1 MAKITKNQI
10 RKSYP
15 PSPQTYLEPLAEEED
30 SLFLSMSNGAADV
43 TSLFGNIR
51 EIFGFQQKFLAALE
65 GAVDAEPNFH
75 QLDTLAQFKVGA

>member
-1 MAKITKNQI
+1 
-10 RKSYP
+10 
-15 PSPQTYLEPLAEEED
+15 
-30 SLFLSMSNGAADV
+30 MSSGAADV